1 MERYIDMKRFVV
13 VSVLLASGGIALGGG
28 LAGQMKDLPAEARP
42 ETVAKRVIDQFL
54 SSNPIDYRP
63 KGYAGNNGYGWRRMV
78 VYSVVSLW
86 ANAIECA
93 GIMGDDERKGRLIRK
108 FDPFLPQRALN
119 WAISQPNHVDDA
131 VFGALPYELYLV
143 TKDPV
148 FLEMGNFYADTQWAP
163 PNYRTFTERDNAP
176 RADQLA
182 YVARGLSPQ
191 TRLWI
196 DDMYMMGFLQSQ
208 AYRATGDRKYVDRVA
223 AEMCYYLD
231 KLQIKDGGAKGLFY
245 HAPDVPYVWGR
256 GDGWMAAAMPLI
268 LDRLPEDNPDR
279 GRISEGYRLMMSA
292 LLRFQREDGM
302 WCQLVDRPDD
312 GRNWGE
318 TSATAMFAYAF
329 AVGVRRG
336 WLPAEAYGNAVRRAW
351 LALCAHLDEHAN
363 LSDVC
368 AGTGKKNDLQYYF
381 DRPRVNGDPHGQA
394 PMLWLAI
401 ELLR

>member
-1 MERYIDMKRFVV
+1 MDMKGRIIAF
-13 VSVLLASGGIALGGG
+13 SALLASCGTAFGGAL
-28 LAGQMKDLPAEARP
+28 AEQMKGVPDEARP
-42 ETVAKRVIDQFL
+42 ETVATRVIDQFL
-54 SSNPIDYRP
+54 SANPLDYHP
-63 KGYAGNNGYGWRRMV
+63 KGYAGNEGYGWTRMV

-93 GIMGDDERKGRLIRK
+93 DLLGDNARKERLIRK
-108 FDPFLPQRALN
+108 FDPFLPQEELN

-131 VFGALPYELYLV
+131 IFGALPYELYLV
-143 TKDPV
+143 TKNPV
-148 FLEMGNFYADTQWAP
+148 YLEMGNYYADTQWSQ
-163 PNYRTFTERDNAP
+163 PNYRTFTERHNAP
-176 RADQLA
+176 RADQYA
-182 YVARGLSPQ
+182 YLARGLSPQ

-208 AYRATGDRKYVDRVA
+208 AYRATGDRKYIERVA
-223 AEMCYYLD
+223 VEMCFYLD
-231 KLQIKDGGAKGLFY
+231 KLQIKDGNAKGLFY

-268 LDRLPEDNPDR
+268 LDKLPEDNPNR
-279 GRISEGYRLMMSA
+279 ARIMEGYKLMMAA
-292 LLRFQREDGM
+292 LLGFQREDGM

-336 WLPAEAYGNAVRRAW
+336 WLPTETYGMAVRKAW

-368 AGTGKKNDLQYYF
+368 IGTGKKNDLQYYF
-381 DRPRVNGDPHGQA
+381 DRTRVNGDPHGQA